1 MYTPNL
7 VTQILKRRLENMET
21 MTSSW
26 KNNRLSQ
33 LRNFL
38 MYTEDISLCIQFL
51 RHIKKLSFKTTQDLD
66 IFRCVLASSQRLFSE
81 KRNIKLGMEVVHLVL
96 NEIEKSLVTSP
107 TTSTT
112 IDRLLQIE
120 YTIRDLRFLKKHIKQ
135 IDHKLASDILDK
147 LSTIL
152 NSFQSF

>member
-1 MYTPNL
+1 
-7 VTQILKRRLENMET
+7 
-21 MTSSW
+21 
-26 KNNRLSQ
+26 
-33 LRNFL
+33 
-38 MYTEDISLCIQFL
+38 
-51 RHIKKLSFKTTQDLD
+51 
-66 IFRCVLASSQRLFSE
+66 
-81 KRNIKLGMEVVHLVL
+81 LVL

-112 IDRLLQIE
+112 IDGLLQIE

-147 LSTIL
+147 LNTIF